1 MTCKLLVLIS
11 GNGSN
16 LQAII
21 DACAAQAIPAEIVAV
36 ISNVPGAFGLERA
49 KKAGLATA
57 TVDHKAFASRAEFDA
72 ALLATMQRFDA
83 DLVVLAGFMRILSA
97 DLVNAY
103 SGRMINIHPSL
114 LPKYPGLHTHQR
126 ALEAGDAEHG
136 CTIHFVT
143 ADLDGGPLIA
153 QASCPILPG
162 DTPTTLAARV
172 HPLEHALYPQV
183 IAWFATG
190 RLHYRDG
197 QAILDNKTLGA
208 PNRP

>member
-21 DACAAQAIPAEIVAV
+21 DACAAGSIPAEIIGV
-36 ISNVPGAFGLERA
+36 ISNVPNAFGLERA
-49 KKAGLATA
+49 RLAGITTA
-57 TVDHKAFASRAEFDA
+57 IVDHKTFASRAEFDS
-72 ALLATMQRFDA
+72 ALLDTMQQFGA

-103 SGRMINIHPSL
+103 IGRMINIHPSL

-153 QASCPILPG
+153 QARCPVQPG
-162 DTPTTLAARV
+162 DTPTDLAQRV
-172 HPLEHALYPQV
+172 HPLEHRLYPAV
-183 IAWFATG
+183 IAWFASG
-190 RLHYRDG
+190 RLRYRGG
-197 QAILDNKTLGA
+197 QALLDNTPLGA
-208 PNRP
+208 PATL

>member
-21 DACAAQAIPAEIVAV
+21 DACADKTFGAEIVGV
-36 ISNVPGAFGLERA
+36 ISNVPSAFGLERA
-49 KKAGLATA
+49 KRAGIATA
-57 TVDHKAFASRAEFDA
+57 VVDHKAFASRAEFDA
-72 ALLATMQRFDA
+72 TLLQAMQQFDA

-103 SGRMINIHPSL
+103 AGRMLNIHPSL

-153 QASCPILPG
+153 QGRCPVLPG
-162 DTPTTLAARV
+162 DDAATLAQRV
-172 HPLEHALYPQV
+172 HPLEHRLYPEV
-183 IAWFATG
+183 IAWYASG
-190 RLHYRDG
+190 RLRYRQG
-197 QAILDNKTLGA
+197 QAVLDGEPLTNPVL
-208 PNRP
+208 R

>member
-21 DACAAQAIPAEIVAV
+21 DACATQALDATLVGV

-49 KKAGLATA
+49 SKAGIAT
-57 TVDHKAFASRAEFDA
+57 TVVDHKRFASRAEFDA
-72 ALLATMQRFDA
+72 ALLTTMQQFDA

-97 DLVNAY
+97 ELVQAY
-103 SGRMINIHPSL
+103 AGRMLNIHPSL

-126 ALEAGDAEHG
+126 ALDAHDAEHG
-136 CTIHFVT
+136 CTVHFVT

-153 QASCPILPG
+153 QSRCSVLISDDAAK
-162 DTPTTLAARV
+162 LAERV
-172 HPLEHALYPQV
+172 HPLEHALYPAV
-183 IAWFATG
+183 IALYAAG
-190 RLHYRDG
+190 RLRYDAGH
-197 QAILDNKTLGA
+197 AILDGTILST
-208 PNRP
+208 PITI

>member
-21 DACAAQAIPAEIVAV
+21 DASAAGSMPADIIGV
-36 ISNVPGAFGLERA
+36 ISNVPTAYGLERA
-49 KKAGLATA
+49 KQAGIPTA
-57 TVDHKAFASRAEFDA
+57 IVDHKTFASRAEFDA
-72 ALLATMQRFDA
+72 ALLKTMQQFDA
-83 DLVVLAGFMRILSA
+83 DLVILAGFMRILSA

-103 SGRMINIHPSL
+103 AGRMLNIHPSL

-126 ALEAGDAEHG
+126 ALEAGDTEHG

-153 QASCPILPG
+153 QGRCPVLPE
-162 DTPTTLAARV
+162 DSPATLAARV
-172 HPLEHALYPQV
+172 HPLEHVLYPQV
-183 IAWFATG
+183 IAWFANG
-190 RLHYRDG
+190 RLRYRNG
-197 QAILDNKTLGA
+197 HAILDDKPLGA
-208 PNRP
+208 PVTP

>member
-21 DACAAQAIPAEIVAV
+21 DACAAKTLGAEIVGV
-36 ISNVPGAFGLERA
+36 ISNVPTAFGLERA
-49 KKAGLATA
+49 KRAGIATA
-57 TVDHKAFASRAEFDA
+57 VVDHKAFASRADFDSA
-72 ALLATMQRFDA
+72 VLKTMQQFDV

-103 SGRMINIHPSL
+103 AGRMINIHPSL

-126 ALEAGDAEHG
+126 ALEAGDTEHG

-153 QASCPILPG
+153 QSRCPVLAG
-162 DTPTTLAARV
+162 DDPATLAERV
-172 HPLEHALYPQV
+172 HPLEHTLYPAV
-183 IAWFATG
+183 IAWYASG
-190 RLHYRDG
+190 RLRYQNGR
-197 QAILDNKTLGA
+197 AILDHIPLINPVPL
-208 PNRP
+208 